1 MSTRRFVAAA
11 VQLCAGSNKSEN
23 HDKAEAFAA
32 EAARHE
38 ARLVVL
44 PEVFLWRGQRTD
56 ERAAAEAIPGP
67 STHRLGD
74 LARRLHIHLIAGSL
88 FEGSGGPKVFNTS
101 VLFDPRGDLVAR
113 YRKLH
118 LFDVDIAGRVS
129 IRESDTRVAGDTVAS
144 GTAARDT
151 AAHDAVVVAPTELG
165 VIGMSICYDL
175 RFPEL
180 YRRLTFA
187 GAEIIAVPSAFTFPT
202 GTAHWEILL
211 RARAIENQVYLIAPD
226 QMGQSPSGVVDFGNS
241 MIVDPWGT
249 PLARA
254 ADRETLVLAEIDRDY
269 QERVR
274 RELPCLTHV
283 KLRG

>member
-11 VQLCAGSNKSEN
+11 VQLCAGANKSEN
-23 HDKAEAFAA
+23 LDKAEAFAV

-67 STHRLGD
+67 STRRLGD
-74 LARRLHIHLIAGSL
+74 LARQLHIHLIAGSL
-88 FEGSGGPKVFNTS
+88 FEDSGGPKVFNTS
-101 VLFDPRGDLVAR
+101 VLFDPHGDIVAR

-129 IRESDTRVAGDTVAS
+129 VRESDTRAGGDAS
-144 GTAARDT
+144 AR
-151 AAHDAVVVAPTELG
+151 DAVVVAPTELG

-187 GAEIIAVPSAFTFPT
+187 GAEIVAVPSAFTFPT
-202 GTAHWEILL
+202 GAAHWEILL

-226 QMGQSPSGVVDFGNS
+226 QIGQSPSGVVDFGNS

-283 KLRG
+283 KLAQ